1 MKCARCA
8 AEVPGQAQ
16 FCMKCG
22 APVVAGRPGGTVTM
36 ARPVTAAVPDA
47 SGRNKKVAAIAA
59 VLLALALI
67 GFFGLKSFMNRGA
80 KVEGGSKLVDA
91 SGRAGTG
98 PLLNAGARVTGA
110 GPLTDQGG
118 KVGPGTPDPVDVI
131 DYLKHVKE
139 TERNRVRL
147 AKSQLGEALNW
158 SSQLTA
164 QNLTAEMGENPEQA
178 HKQTYGNF
186 QASMNKWNT
195 DWEQLSRAFL
205 AYPKPVPQSCTNL
218 RDKYLDALG
227 KTSASMTAVASGF
240 SDAMSGNA
248 GGALEKL
255 TAMQGGASQDIDR
268 ACNKADEELAA
279 VCDKFRIQKDFDIKA
294 DGGASN
300 PFGVGR

>member
-8 AEVPGQAQ
+8 SEVPGQAQ

-36 ARPVTAAVPDA
+36 ARPIAASAPDS
-47 SGRNKKVAAIAA
+47 SGRNKKIAAITALALLLAIAA
-59 VLLALALI
+59 
-67 GFFGLKSFMNRGA
+67 FFGIKNFLNRGA
-80 KVEGGSKLVDA
+80 RVEGGAKLVDA

-98 PLLNAGARVTGA
+98 PLLDTGARVA
-110 GPLTDQGG
+110 GGSPLTNDAG

-139 TERNRVRL
+139 TERNRVRI
-147 AKSQLGEALNW
+147 AKSQLAEALNW

-164 QNLTAEMGENPEQA
+164 QNLTAEMSENPEEG
-178 HKQTYGNF
+178 HKRTYNNF
-186 QASMNKWNT
+186 QQSMNKWNSQ
-195 DWEQLSRAFL
+195 WEELSRAFL
-205 AYPKPVPQSCTNL
+205 AYPKPVPQSCTGL
-218 RDKYLDALG
+218 RNYYLDALG
-227 KTSASMTAVASGF
+227 KTSASMTAISSGF
-240 SDAMSGNA
+240 ADAMSGNA
-248 GGALEKL
+248 AGALDRITSL
-255 TAMQGGASQDIDR
+255 QGSASRSVDE
-268 ACNKADEELAA
+268 ACDKADSELAA